1 MMIGGFFLLPWLWI
15 INVSSRARQRHLP
28 ACAVHWPPALRAT
41 GLSAPPRPQ
50 LWYFWPAF
58 SARTDPHMTRMLR
71 VSAGGASVVST
82 AFIVWLIAY
91 AAARSRQGSLP
102 SLDVRNFPDV
112 GI

>member
-1 MMIGGFFLLPWLWI
+1 MPLAEAKAKCKRMMIGGFFLLPWLWI
-15 INVSSRARQRHLP
+15 IN
-28 ACAVHWPPALRAT
+28 
-41 GLSAPPRPQ
+41 